1 MQVVCK
7 HRACLHFARRPRL
20 ALLQKSWQCILHLE
34 SVHKATTGVAASWNA
49 CADYKGACLCL
60 ANEVGFLTIVV
71 NAQDDIAHVVVMP
84 NVTLSKLEG
93 FVADLIASRA
103 RAATTAAL
111 RIAADARAIRDDE
124 LRGASDDDC

>member
-1 MQVVCK
+1 MLPCSLHLASACYVVVDF
-7 HRACLHFARRPRL
+7 AALH
-20 ALLQKSWQCILHLE
+20 KSWADLAHAQVR
-34 SVHKATTGVAASWNA
+34 SPGRPTDG
-49 CADYKGACLCL
+49 CAG
-60 ANEVGFLTIVV
+60 
-71 NAQDDIAHVVVMP
+71 AQDDIAHVVVMP

-124 LRGASDDDC
+124 LRGTSDDDC

>member
-1 MQVVCK
+1 
-7 HRACLHFARRPRL
+7 
-20 ALLQKSWQCILHLE
+20 
-34 SVHKATTGVAASWNA
+34 
-49 CADYKGACLCL
+49 
-60 ANEVGFLTIVV
+60 
-71 NAQDDIAHVVVMP
+71 VVVMP

-111 RIAADARAIRDDE
+111 RVAADARAVRDDE

>member
-1 MQVVCK
+1 M
-7 HRACLHFARRPRL
+7 
-20 ALLQKSWQCILHLE
+20 
-34 SVHKATTGVAASWNA
+34 
-49 CADYKGACLCL
+49 
-60 ANEVGFLTIVV
+60 
-71 NAQDDIAHVVVMP
+71 VVMP

-111 RIAADARAIRDDE
+111 RIAADARAICDDE